1 MNNVL
6 KSMRLHI
13 GIFGKR
19 NVGKSSILNFLTGQN
34 ASIVSDVAGT
44 TTDAVEKTM
53 ELIPLG
59 PVVFIDTAGVDDV
72 GELGQQRI
80 EKTFASIN
88 RIDVALKRKNFA
100 LLFPMSIIRFNGGR
114 FLKKII

>member
-34 ASIVSDVAGT
+34 TSIVSDVAGT
-44 TTDAVEKTM
+44 TTDTVEKTM

-72 GELGQQRI
+72 G
-80 EKTFASIN
+80 
-88 RIDVALKRKNFA
+88 D
-100 LLFPMSIIRFNGGR
+100 
-114 FLKKII
+114 